1 MREIEGPLGNVQAT
15 RKSTT
20 REPASNLRIQPPK
33 GKKKKKKEKKGI
45 TRPKEEKKKWIF
57 FFTFDVHFVR
67 GIVIDG

>member
-33 GKKKKKKEKKGI
+33 GKKKKKK
-45 TRPKEEKKKWIF
+45 KKKKELPVQKKRRKSGF
-57 FFTFDVHFVR
+57 SFLLLMYTSY
-67 GIVIDG
+67 GGS

>member
-33 GKKKKKKEKKGI
+33 GKKKKKK
-45 TRPKEEKKKWIF
+45 KKKELPVQKKRRKSGF
-57 FFTFDVHFVR
+57 SFLLLMYTSY
-67 GIVIDG
+67 GGS